1 MNIYLLLVMLVVAI
15 MMFLYLM
22 PSRMEL
28 FSLGSTSSMNR
39 SGLSDQNGRRNILRK
54 VTASMVKKGPIY
66 TVNLGKAANYR
77 NLSDLT
83 LSVPV
88 TDVVLK
94 WNGFP
99 LYRSKG
105 DLPVD
110 WIPVEYMAPY
120 PVTLEVTSS
129 EDVDVTFTL
138 YERELPASSR
148 HRLVSKHFT
157 LDGNGYQ
164 ITDGIVTQM
173 VM

>member
-1 MNIYLLLVMLVVAI
+1 MLVVAI
-15 MMFLYLM
+15 IMFLYLM

-28 FSLGSTSSMNR
+28 FSLGSTSSLNR
-39 SGLSDQNGRRNILRK
+39 DGLSNQGGRRNILRK
-54 VTASMVKKGPIY
+54 VTVSMNKKGPIY
-66 TVNLGKAANYR
+66 TVNLGKVSNYR

-83 LSVPV
+83 LSAPV
-88 TDVVLK
+88 TGAVLK

-99 LYRSKG
+99 LYRSDG
-105 DLPVD
+105 DLPAD
-110 WIPVEYMAPY
+110 FIPVEYMAPY

-129 EDVDVTFTL
+129 EDVDLTFTL

-148 HRLVSKHFT
+148 HKLVSKHFT

-164 ITDGIVTQM
+164 ITDGMVTQE